1 MKSDKTGETPQIAA
15 PYEVLAAGYDLVMSH
30 VDYEAWALYI
40 HQLIMKHATDEVN
53 TVIEL
58 GCGTGLFAIELQP
71 LADYQMAGFDSA
83 TNMIRIA
90 KERAEWE
97 GLPIQYEVADFTNF
111 ALDQPVDAMILLQ
124 DGLNYLL
131 NEEDIQQLFQCVYAG
146 LKTGG
151 LFVFDQST
159 PWNSINNAEYFDD
172 EDEEEG
178 FHYIRKSHYDSE
190 FRIHTTRFTLNFQGQ
205 TYHETHTQKAYTL
218 HEIRDLVK
226 KTNFQIC
233 AIYDDLSMKNAS
245 EKTERIHWVLRK

>member
-1 MKSDKTGETPQIAA
+1 MF
-15 PYEVLAAGYDLVMSH
+15 
-30 VDYEAWALYI
+30 DYEAWALYI

-83 TNMIRIA
+83 TNTIRIA